1 MGVNPT
7 QPWFVARE
15 AHGLDQMLPGGPGG
29 AGGGCRGGQTQAL
42 VGPDPPTEECGA
54 RAGPS
59 TLRLRRSNLTS
70 CILTRG
76 HYDTFPMAVQE
87 PTARKPALQGPGGL
101 TSEVK
106 PSQREHRAPGPSSP
120 TRLPAGPQGGRLVWL
135 QRQLLGLSSLLL
147 SLQPLPQYLP
157 PRHPLQD
164 PRAPHSPRPRPHS
177 GRQDR
182 SARPR
187 PPHRA
192 GQQDPAA
199 LR

>member
-1 MGVNPT
+1 MNECSL
-7 QPWFVARE
+7 E
-15 AHGLDQMLPGGPGG
+15 ALGGEG
-29 AGGGCRGGQTQAL
+29 RTQAL
-42 VGPDPPTEECGA
+42 VGPDPPTEERGA

-59 TLRLRRSNLTS
+59 ALRLRRSNLTS
-70 CILTRG
+70 CVLTRG

-87 PTARKPALQGPGGL
+87 PTVRKPALQGLGEL
-101 TSEVK
+101 TSEDK

-120 TRLPAGPQGGRLVWL
+120 TRLPAVPRGGRRVWL
-135 QRQLLGLSSLLL
+135 QRPRLELSSLLL
-147 SLQPLPQYLP
+147 SLQPRPQDLP
-157 PRHPLQD
+157 PRRPLQD

-192 GQQDPAA
+192 GHRDTAA